1 MNITVKNVCM
11 YTIVDDNIC
20 EITLN
25 IGVVL
30 DKAVLDEVYTYIY
43 KRLSTRNTTLCML
56 EYK

>member
-1 MNITVKNVCM
+1 MNITVNNVCM

-30 DKAVLDEVYTYIY
+30 DIAVLDEV
-43 KRLSTRNTTLCML
+43 
-56 EYK
+56 

>member
-1 MNITVKNVCM
+1 MNITVNNVCM

-43 KRLSTRNTTLCML
+43 KRLSTHNTTLCML